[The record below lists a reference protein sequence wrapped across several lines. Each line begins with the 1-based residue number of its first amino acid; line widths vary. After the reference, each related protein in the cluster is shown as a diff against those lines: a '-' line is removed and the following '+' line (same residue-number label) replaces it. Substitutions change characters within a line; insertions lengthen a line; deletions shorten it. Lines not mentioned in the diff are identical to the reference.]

1 MEENEFKTLLDS
13 LKEQQE
19 IELFKGV
26 RVKDLTDEQLER
38 YIGVCAADKVRVLKN
53 ENFEKTFSLKEPD
66 IRFLNSINK
75 EQVIFRLLASQLSV
89 QAELARAVND
99 IERLL
104 LLFISLSKELDIKE
118 INEKLSELIN
128 QSVDFINE
136 ENKKQN

>member
-26 RVKDLTDEQLER
+26 KVKDLTDEQLEQ

>member
-89 QAELARAVND
+89 QAELARTVND

>member
-66 IRFLNSINK
+66 IRFLNNINK

>member
-26 RVKDLTDEQLER
+26 KVKDLTDEQLES

-66 IRFLNSINK
+66 IRFLNNINK

>member
-26 RVKDLTDEQLER
+26 KVKDLTDEQLEQ
-38 YIGVCAADKVRVLKN
+38 YIGACAADKVRVLKN
-53 ENFEKTFSLKEPD
+53 ENFEKTFSLREPD

-75 EQVIFRLLASQLSV
+75 EQVIFRILASNL
-89 QAELARAVND
+89 AVNSDVARMLAD

-104 LLFISLSKELDIKE
+104 LLLISLNNGLTIKE
-118 INEKLSELIN
+118 INEALNKLESQSLDLIK
-128 QSVDFINE
+128 E
-136 ENKKQN
+136 EKEKKN

>member
-26 RVKDLTDEQLER
+26 KVKDLTDEQLES
-38 YIGVCAADKVRVLKN
+38 YIGVCVADKVRVLKN

>member
-1 MEENEFKTLLDS
+1 MEENEFKTLLDN

-26 RVKDLTDEQLER
+26 KVKDLTDEQLER

-53 ENFEKTFSLKEPD
+53 ENFEKTFSLREPD
-66 IRFLNSINK
+66 IRFLNNINK

>member
-26 RVKDLTDEQLER
+26 KVKDLTDEQLEQ
-38 YIGVCAADKVRVLKN
+38 YIGACAADKVRVLKN

-75 EQVIFRLLASQLSV
+75 EQVIFRILASNL
-89 QAELARAVND
+89 AVNSDVARMLAD

-104 LLFISLSKELDIKE
+104 LLLISLNNGLTIKE
-118 INEKLSELIN
+118 INEALNKLESQSLDLIK
-128 QSVDFINE
+128 E
-136 ENKKQN
+136 EKEKKN

>member
-26 RVKDLTDEQLER
+26 KVKDLTDEQLES

-136 ENKKQN
+136 KNKKQN

>member
-26 RVKDLTDEQLER
+26 KVKDLTDEQLES